1 MEWYLSTKVTVFNT
15 NDYEC
20 ATHLSAL
27 FAVWACTRH
36 VLLQIAAAP
45 CAPTISKKMPAML
58 YNTLVYN
65 GTYSW
70 CRLVVEKLPAK
81 QQKIICR
88 NTLPGIYISR
98 LIKLRKTFICPVQ
111 SGRLQCRSINR
122 NLWPKV
128 RQKRQ
133 QPKLQKFFI
142 IHKSN
147 VVMWNNFTNGNCNIA
162 KTYLEKF
169 KRCAAVQK

>member
-1 MEWYLSTKVTVFNT
+1 MHGRDGLRKIALMEWYLSTKVIVFNT
-15 NDYEC
+15 NDYER

-27 FAVWACTRH
+27 FAVWACIRH

-70 CRLVVEKLPAK
+70 CSLVVEKLPAK
-81 QQKIICR
+81 KQKIICR

-122 NLWPKV
+122 NLWP
-128 RQKRQ
+128 
-133 QPKLQKFFI
+133 
-142 IHKSN
+142 
-147 VVMWNNFTNGNCNIA
+147 
-162 KTYLEKF
+162 
-169 KRCAAVQK
+169 